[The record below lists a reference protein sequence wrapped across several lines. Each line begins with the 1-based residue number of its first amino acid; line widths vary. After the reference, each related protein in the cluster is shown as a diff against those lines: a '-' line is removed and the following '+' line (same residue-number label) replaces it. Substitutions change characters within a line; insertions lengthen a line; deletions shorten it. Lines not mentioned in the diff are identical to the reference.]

1 MFNPIY
7 FNYDKIKSFEI
18 LTKRKLE
25 SNKPELCIRRNPNR
39 LYQFSASENWYRTEF
54 YFLQDLQNRITKN
67 YMHGGYLEHILKN
80 ERL

>member
-7 FNYDKIKSFEI
+7 FNYDKIKTFEI

-25 SNKPELCIRRNPNR
+25 TLPDLCIRRINNR
-39 LYQFSASENWYRTEF
+39 LYKYRAADNWYRTEF
-54 YFLQDLQNRITKN
+54 YFLQDHENIITKA